1 MPLIVD
7 KEAVRKEILM
17 AFERCIEKKPMTKI
31 TLRDIAEEAGMSHP
45 KLLHYFESRD
55 DLVVSYLRY
64 TKDYMTEKCKL
75 WFATHPR
82 TDYDSNL
89 AYMNAFMAYVAK
101 GDPEEKRPNATTQTY
116 VLAHYSDAVADLVKG
131 EFREWRETME
141 QCLAAIYGPE
151 VGRHEAEAMM
161 ILIAGTF
168 ICNYNGALT
177 GEISDN
183 IIGYLGNLTQS

>member
-75 WFATHPR
+75 WFATQGR
-82 TDYDSNL
+82 SRRE
-89 AYMNAFMAYVAK
+89 ASQ
-101 GDPEEKRPNATTQTY
+101 R
-116 VLAHYSDAVADLVKG
+116 HYADL
-131 EFREWRETME
+131 
-141 QCLAAIYGPE
+141 CP
-151 VGRHEAEAMM
+151 
-161 ILIAGTF
+161 
-168 ICNYNGALT
+168 GALQRRGRGSGQGGVSRVARDHGAVPRGDLRPGGRT
-177 GEISDN
+177 P
-183 IIGYLGNLTQS
+183 